1 MSVDTFKGW
10 TGHPFTLY
18 VDDIQEWYIALC
30 YVLKLIIFW
39 GVGPPLL
46 CQLILSRGGHS
57 FTPYVDDIQEWYC
70 PLLCTQVDDF

>member
-30 YVLKLIIFW
+30 YVLKLMI
-39 GVGPPLL
+39 
-46 CQLILSRGGHS
+46 SRGWPF
-57 FTPYVDDIQEWYC
+57 FTILDDTFKGWTPFYTYVDDIQGWD
-70 PLLCTQVDDF
+70 PLCYVLKSA